1 MKSAVPVP
9 VRCVVPAC
17 KPAFPAPIALPRR
30 RFLARLAGRCVYLA
44 TAAGLAG
51 AARAQARNDSPA
63 VRRVELKILRRKI
76 VGDTNTLRVGAGDLV
91 ELVWTSDEAVR
102 LHLHGYNIEAALTA
116 EKPAHM
122 RFRATVSGRFPIAAH
137 AFGDSPGERVARE
150 KILGYLE
157 VYPR

>member
-1 MKSAVPVP
+1 M
-9 VRCVVPAC
+9 
-17 KPAFPAPIALPRR
+17 
-30 RFLARLAGRCVYLA
+30 YLA

-76 VGDTNTLRVGAGDLV
+76 VGDTNTLRVGAGDVV

-102 LHLHGYNIEAALTA
+102 LHLHGYDIEAALTP
-116 EKPAHM
+116 ENPVQMK
-122 RFRATVSGRFPIAAH
+122 FRATVSGRFPIAAH
-137 AFGDSPGERVARE
+137 AFGDSAGQRGARE
-150 KILGYLE
+150 KVLGYLE

>member
-1 MKSAVPVP
+1 M
-9 VRCVVPAC
+9 
-17 KPAFPAPIALPRR
+17 
-30 RFLARLAGRCVYLA
+30 YLA
-44 TAAGLAG
+44 TAAGIAG

-76 VGDTNTLRVGAGDLV
+76 VGDTNTLRVGAGDVV